1 MAIASATAAA
11 GPLAGLFVVELGDGT
26 SGPYAAK
33 LLGDFGAEVVK
44 VESPTGDSAR
54 RRGPFPNGRPDPE
67 ASGLFHY
74 LNINKYGV
82 ALDLG
87 DMSGRLALDRL
98 LSKADIF
105 ISNLSNAAL
114 RATDLDPTAL
124 RERYPQLIVTTISPF
139 GSTGPWA
146 DRKGD
151 ELVTYA
157 MSGIAYGTP
166 GMPDA
171 SDDLEREPPL
181 HPAAF
186 AAETIAGLVAATAT
200 LTAVFGRY
208 RTQEGCHVEVSQQAA
223 LASMQIRDITTASFT
238 GEHYN
243 RLLNPTTI
251 GRMPNF
257 YLPCKDGYVTVAAPM
272 DVHWERLVE
281 AMGNPKWAASP
292 DYADGAGR
300 IANWI
305 ALRLKLIEW
314 TMTLTGDE
322 LHVLAEK
329 TQLPMFPFYS
339 IRKLSDSD
347 QVRDRRSLVEVHIG
361 GKTARMP
368 GAPFAM
374 RETPWQLR
382 HPAPRLGEHND
393 IVLHDQLGFAS

>member
-1 MAIASATAAA
+1 MAIESAASAV
-11 GPLAGLFVVELGDGT
+11 GPLAGLSVIELGDGT

-44 VESPTGDSAR
+44 VESPAGDSTR
-54 RRGPFPNGRPDPE
+54 RRGPFPDGRPDPE
-67 ASGLFHY
+67 ASGLYLY

-82 ALDLG
+82 SLDFEQP
-87 DMSGRLALDRL
+87 DGRNALDRL
-98 LSKADIF
+98 LSDADIF
-105 ISNLSNAAL
+105 ISNLSDEVLKRAGFDPGLL
-114 RATDLDPTAL
+114 RQ
-124 RERYPQLIVTTISPF
+124 RYPKLIVTTISPF
-139 GSTGPWA
+139 GESGPWA
-146 DRKGD
+146 KRKGD

-157 MSGIAYGTP
+157 MSGMAYATP

-171 SDDLEREPPL
+171 SEDLEREPPL
-181 HPAAF
+181 HPACF

-200 LTAVFGRY
+200 LTAVFGRE
-208 RTQEGCHVEVSQQAA
+208 RTQQGCHVEVSQHAA
-223 LASMQIRDITTASFT
+223 IAAMQIRDITNVSYT
-238 GEHYN
+238 GERYK

-281 AMGNPKWAASP
+281 AMGSPAWAHSP
-292 DYADGAGR
+292 DYADGAAR
-300 IANWI
+300 TANWI
-305 ALRLKLIEW
+305 ALRMKLIEW

-322 LHVLAEK
+322 LHALAEQ

-339 IRKLSDSD
+339 IRKLAGSDHA
-347 QVRDRRSLVEVHIG
+347 RERRSLVDIAIG
-361 GKTARMP
+361 GRQARMP

-382 HPAPRLGEHND
+382 RPAPRLGEHND
-393 IVLHDQLGFAS
+393 FVLRDRLGLA